1 MLSAVDG
8 FNIPLTDGMGTTLS
22 NSIILHIS
30 VGDFFGE
37 GGDGPEF
44 RPVSHTVQSAG
55 KHTFRMDIAYASI
68 GQSYTDEF
76 TWTVLPPVQGIQELV
91 QTIDDLGLTQDVSD
105 DLKHPLQQV
114 TEV

>member
-1 MLSAVDG
+1 VDG

-44 RPVSHTVQSAG
+44 RSVSHTVQSAG
-55 KHTFRMDIAYASI
+55 KHTFRMDIGMHQLDS
-68 GQSYTDEF
+68 
-76 TWTVLPPVQGIQELV
+76 
-91 QTIDDLGLTQDVSD
+91 LTQMNLPGQCLHQSRVSRMF
-105 DLKHPLQQV
+105 LMI
-114 TEV
+114 